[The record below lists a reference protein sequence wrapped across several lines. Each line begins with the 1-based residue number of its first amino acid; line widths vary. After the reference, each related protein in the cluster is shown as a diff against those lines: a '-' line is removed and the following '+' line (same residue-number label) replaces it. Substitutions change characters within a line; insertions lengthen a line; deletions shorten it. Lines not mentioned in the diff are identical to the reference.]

1 MTLGEAFMSWRVER
15 VSVEQVETQ
24 PILNHQ
30 EPFPADHDRWQELK
44 RTMQTGDELWT
55 FRSPEQEWDRHM
67 GWQGL
72 VLVRDG
78 RLIDELVTA
87 QN

>member
-1 MTLGEAFMSWRVER
+1 MTLGEAFMHWRAER
-15 VSVEQVETQ
+15 VSVEQVESK
-24 PILNHQ
+24 PIL
-30 EPFPADHDRWQELK
+30 DHEETLPIEIDEWKQLK
-44 RTMQTGDELWT
+44 RIMQAGDELWT
-55 FRSPEQEWDRHM
+55 FRSPQQEWDRHM

-78 RLIDELVTA
+78 SLIYVVVTA